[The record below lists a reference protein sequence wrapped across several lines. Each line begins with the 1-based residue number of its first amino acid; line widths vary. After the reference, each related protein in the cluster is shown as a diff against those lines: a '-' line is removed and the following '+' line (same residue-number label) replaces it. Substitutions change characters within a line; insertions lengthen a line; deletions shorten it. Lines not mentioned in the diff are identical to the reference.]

1 MKPKKPL
8 TPAQRERL
16 AELLKSFETIRMQ
29 KKQPRRDVL
38 KRASVSTR
46 DWHFW
51 NHSLSQPNAG
61 QRKRIKRALDKM
73 PTLAEWPRR
82 LGRKPKLTEAARVEI
97 RQSGESV
104 AAMAKRLRVNA
115 STVYRAIRGRK

>member
-1 MKPKKPL
+1 M
-8 TPAQRERL
+8 
-16 AELLKSFETIRMQ
+16 SFETIRIG

-38 KRASVSTR
+38 NRAGVSTR

-51 NHSLSQPNAG
+51 SHSYSAPNAG
-61 QRKRIKRALDKM
+61 QRKRISRALAKM
-73 PTLAEWPRR
+73 PTLTEWPRR
-82 LGRKPKLTEAARVEI
+82 LGRKPKLTESARVEI

-104 AAMAKRLRVNA
+104 AVMARRLRVNA